1 MVSKMGELLEY
12 TLNIEEKSK
21 DHYEFVRNHFDC
33 PVDLNYDSL
42 IKNKKRYIISVR
54 LETNND
60 NGNRLIGV
68 SIFTLSS
75 NSINIDYVAINKEY
89 RRKGI
94 NQKINQLIEDIATS
108 NYMDTLTASI
118 RENNCSSINSFT
130 RFGFVLNEKRKYKY
144 KNGDVKLRFFKYLK
158 I

>member
-1 MVSKMGELLEY
+1 MGELLEY
-12 TLNIEEKSK
+12 ALNIEEKSK
-21 DHYEFVRNHFDC
+21 EHYEFVRNHFDC

-42 IKNKKRYIISVR
+42 IKNGKRYVIGVR
-54 LETNND
+54 LKTNND
-60 NGNRLIGV
+60 NKLIGV
-68 SIFTLSS
+68 SIFSLKSDS
-75 NSINIDYVAINKEY
+75 VNIDYVAINKEY

-108 NYMDTLTASI
+108 NYMDALTASI

-144 KNGDVKLRFFKYLK
+144 KNGDIKLRFFKHLK
-158 I
+158 YNN